1 MVSLP
6 VLTACSRR
14 YSRRRESAKE
24 TGNKAVLNTC
34 LRSAPPCPA
43 PGLGF
48 WSRSHI
54 LSCLEIAGVNR
65 CGSPPAGDEKMQT
78 HANLFGEHGNR
89 WFQCSVWTA
98 VSARTCRPTATSDW
112 ACCGKSF
119 RFAAFS
125 LQRSGS
131 SVASSSVTV
140 SRAKTQTI
148 RREP

>member
-14 YSRRRESAKE
+14 YSLRRESAKE

-89 WFQCSVWTA
+89 WFQCSVWTRCQQELADRQRLLTGLA
-98 VSARTCRPTATSDW
+98 VVNPFDLPHFPSNAP
-112 ACCGKSF
+112 
-119 RFAAFS
+119 
-125 LQRSGS
+125 
-131 SVASSSVTV
+131 VV
-140 SRAKTQTI
+140 
-148 RREP
+148 